1 MAGVIFLFVAVGVCV
16 VGFLVIWLRHRDR
29 TTFTSS
35 VDRFHAEMSALRPP
49 SAGGR
54 RRRRRG

>member
-35 VDRFHAEMSALRPP
+35 VDRFDAEMSALRPP
-49 SAGGR
+49 SERRSRGR
-54 RRRRRG
+54 WGR

>member
-35 VDRFHAEMSALRPP
+35 VDRFDAEMSALRPP
-49 SAGGR
+49 AARRGRGR
-54 RRRRRG
+54 RGR

>member
-35 VDRFHAEMSALRPP
+35 VDRFDAEMSALRPP
-49 SAGGR
+49 ARTGGR
-54 RRRRRG
+54 GRWRR

>member
-1 MAGVIFLFVAVGVCV
+1 MFLFVAVGVCV

-35 VDRFHAEMSALRPP
+35 VDRFDAEMSALRPP
-49 SAGGR
+49 SERSGR
-54 RRRRRG
+54 GRWHR

>member
-35 VDRFHAEMSALRPP
+35 VDRFDAEMSALRPP
-49 SAGGR
+49 SGSRGRGR
-54 RRRRRG
+54 RGR

>member
-35 VDRFHAEMSALRPP
+35 VDRFDAEMSALRPP
-49 SAGGR
+49 PESGGRGR
-54 RRRRRG
+54 RRR

>member
-1 MAGVIFLFVAVGVCV
+1 MAGVIFLFVAVGVCL

-35 VDRFHAEMSALRPP
+35 VDRFDAEMSALRPP
-49 SAGGR
+49 AASGR
-54 RRRRRG
+54 RRRRR

>member
-16 VGFLVIWLRHRDR
+16 VGFLVIWLRNRDR

-35 VDRFHAEMSALRPP
+35 VDRFDAEMSALRPP
-49 SAGGR
+49 SGGRAHR
-54 RRRRRG
+54 RRRR

>member
-35 VDRFHAEMSALRPP
+35 VDRFDAEMSALRPP
-49 SAGGR
+49 SKAGGRGR
-54 RRRRRG
+54 RRR

>member
-35 VDRFHAEMSALRPP
+35 VDRFDAEMSALRPP
-49 SAGGR
+49 SASRGRGR
-54 RRRRRG
+54 RGR

>member
-16 VGFLVIWLRHRDR
+16 VGFLVIWLRNRDR

-35 VDRFHAEMSALRPP
+35 VDRFDAEMSALRPP
-49 SAGGR
+49 VESGRRGR
-54 RRRRRG
+54 RRR

>member
-1 MAGVIFLFVAVGVCV
+1 MIFLFVAVGVCV

-35 VDRFHAEMSALRPP
+35 VDRFDAEMSALRPP
-49 SAGGR
+49 ARGAGRGR
-54 RRRRRG
+54 WRR

>member
-16 VGFLVIWLRHRDR
+16 IGFLVIWLRNRDR

-35 VDRFHAEMSALRPP
+35 VDRFDAEMSALRPP
-49 SAGGR
+49 SASRGRGR
-54 RRRRRG
+54 RGR

>member
-1 MAGVIFLFVAVGVCV
+1 MSGVIFLFVAVGVCV

-35 VDRFHAEMSALRPP
+35 VDRFDAEMSALRPP
-49 SAGGR
+49 AGRGGR
-54 RRRRRG
+54 GRRGR

>member
-1 MAGVIFLFVAVGVCV
+1 VAGVIFLFVAVGVCV

-35 VDRFHAEMSALRPP
+35 VDRFDAEMSALRPP
-49 SAGGR
+49 AESGR
-54 RRRRRG
+54 RGRWRR

>member
-1 MAGVIFLFVAVGVCV
+1 VAGVIFLFVAVGVCV

-35 VDRFHAEMSALRPP
+35 VDRFDAEMSVLRPP
-49 SAGGR
+49 SESSGRGR
-54 RRRRRG
+54 RRR

>member
-16 VGFLVIWLRHRDR
+16 VGFLVLWLRHRDR

-35 VDRFHAEMSALRPP
+35 MDRFDAEMSALRPP
-49 SAGGR
+49 PRSGRHR
-54 RRRRRG
+54 RRHR

>member
-35 VDRFHAEMSALRPP
+35 VDRFDAEMSALRPP
-49 SAGGR
+49 SGTSGRGR
-54 RRRRRG
+54 RRR

>member
-16 VGFLVIWLRHRDR
+16 IGFLVIWLRHRDR

-35 VDRFHAEMSALRPP
+35 VDRFDAEMSALRPP
-49 SAGGR
+49 AERRGRGR
-54 RRRRRG
+54 RRR

>member
-35 VDRFHAEMSALRPP
+35 VDRFDAEMSALRPP
-49 SAGGR
+49 SERSGR
-54 RRRRRG
+54 GRWRR

>member
-1 MAGVIFLFVAVGVCV
+1 MIFLFVAVGVCV

-35 VDRFHAEMSALRPP
+35 VDRFDAEMSALRPP
-49 SAGGR
+49 ARTGGR
-54 RRRRRG
+54 GRWRR

>member
-16 VGFLVIWLRHRDR
+16 IGFLVIWLRNRDR

-35 VDRFHAEMSALRPP
+35 IDRFDAEMSALRPP
-49 SAGGR
+49 SGSRGRGR
-54 RRRRRG
+54 RRR

>member
-35 VDRFHAEMSALRPP
+35 VDRFDAEMSALRPP
-49 SAGGR
+49 SASRGRGR
-54 RRRRRG
+54 RDR